1 MMRTLLLTGSRSL
14 VQTKK
19 KNLPGLGYA
28 RIMQVVCILVKAE
41 REIGCMEIHC

>member
-1 MMRTLLLTGSRSL
+1 MHGTPYLPTLK
-14 VQTKK
+14 KK

-41 REIGCMEIHC
+41 REIGCIKIHC